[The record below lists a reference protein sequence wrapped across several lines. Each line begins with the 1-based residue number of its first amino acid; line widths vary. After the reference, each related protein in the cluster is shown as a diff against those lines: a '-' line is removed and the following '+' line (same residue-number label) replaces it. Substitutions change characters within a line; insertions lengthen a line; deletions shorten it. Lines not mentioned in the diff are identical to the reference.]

1 MPMGE
6 LNEAPTYVAM
16 TTKLQMEWDTLAR
29 ERVLKNVASN
39 IIVDD
44 VWLSGHT
51 EAHLLVYFRTVLD
64 FFKHHCAT
72 LKLKKWKWF
81 KERCE
86 FLVMYLVAG
95 GTQPAKPK
103 NEDLPK

>member
-29 ERVLKNVASN
+29 EGVLKNVASN

-44 VWLSGHT
+44 V
-51 EAHLLVYFRTVLD
+51 
-64 FFKHHCAT
+64 
-72 LKLKKWKWF
+72 
-81 KERCE
+81 
-86 FLVMYLVAG
+86 
-95 GTQPAKPK
+95 
-103 NEDLPK
+103 